1 MSSLTCS
8 ANPCKGDPMKLK
20 GRNKVSPE
28 FSMSSM
34 TDIVFL
40 LLIFFMLTANSPN
53 ALDLLLPRAKG
64 KSTNTQ
70 NVSVTIN
77 RDLEF
82 FVNNQQINKQYIEIE
97 LKKALEGQE
106 KPTIILRAEETVAI
120 REAVNV
126 MDIANRNNYK
136 VILAV
141 RPN

>member
-1 MSSLTCS
+1 MKF
-8 ANPCKGDPMKLK
+8 KGKNKIDP
-20 GRNKVSPE
+20 N

-40 LLIFFMLTANSPN
+40 LLIFFMLTANAPN
-53 ALDLLLPRAKG
+53 ALDLLLPKAKG
-64 KSTNTQ
+64 KSTNQQ

-77 RDLEF
+77 RNLEY
-82 FVNNQQINKQYIEIE
+82 FVNNEQINGEYIEIE
-97 LKKALEGQE
+97 LKKALKGQE
-106 KPTIILRAEETVAI
+106 KPTIILRAEESVAI
-120 REAVNV
+120 KEAVNV

>member
-1 MSSLTCS
+1 
-8 ANPCKGDPMKLK
+8 MKLK
-20 GRNKVSPE
+20 GRNKINPE

-40 LLIFFMLTANSPN
+40 LLIFFMLTANAPN
-53 ALDLLLPRAKG
+53 ALDLLLPKAKG

-77 RDLEF
+77 RNLQY
-82 FVNNQQINKQYIEIE
+82 FVDNERINGEYIEIE
-97 LKKALEGQE
+97 LKKALEGKD
-106 KPTIILRAEETVAI
+106 KPTIILRAEESVAI
-120 REAVNV
+120 KEAVNV

>member
-1 MSSLTCS
+1 
-8 ANPCKGDPMKLK
+8 MKLK
-20 GRNKVSPE
+20 GRNKVSPD

-53 ALDLLLPRAKG
+53 ALDLLLPKAKG
-64 KSTNTQ
+64 KSTQTQ
-70 NVSVTIN
+70 NVSVSIDKN
-77 RDLEF
+77 LNY
-82 FVNNQQINKQYIEIE
+82 FVNNQQINKDYIETE

-106 KPTIILRAEETVAI
+106 KPTIILRTEESVAI
-120 REAVNV
+120 KEAVNV
-126 MDIANRNNYK
+126 MDIANRNSYK

>member
-1 MSSLTCS
+1 
-8 ANPCKGDPMKLK
+8 MKLK

-40 LLIFFMLTANSPN
+40 LLVFFMLTSNAPN
-53 ALDLLLPRAKG
+53 ALDLLLPKAKG

-77 RDLEF
+77 KDLEY
-82 FVNNQQINKQYIEIE
+82 FVNNEQISAEYIEIE
-97 LKKALEGQE
+97 LKKALEGQD
-106 KPTIILRAEETVAI
+106 KPTIILRAEENVAI
-120 REAVNV
+120 KEAVNV
-126 MDIANRNNYK
+126 MDIANRNSYK

-141 RPN
+141 RPK

>member
-1 MSSLTCS
+1 
-8 ANPCKGDPMKLK
+8 MKLK
-20 GRNKVSPE
+20 GRNKVSPD

-53 ALDLLLPRAKG
+53 ALDLLLPKAKG

-70 NVSVTIN
+70 NVSVSIDKN
-77 RDLEF
+77 LQY
-82 FVNNQQINKQYIEIE
+82 FVNNQQINGDYIEVE
-97 LKKALEGQE
+97 LKKALEGQD
-106 KPTIILRAEETVAI
+106 KPTIILRAEESVAI
-120 REAVNV
+120 KEAVNV

>member
-1 MSSLTCS
+1 
-8 ANPCKGDPMKLK
+8 MKLK
-20 GRNKVSPE
+20 GRNKVSPD

-53 ALDLLLPRAKG
+53 ALDLLLPKAKG

-70 NVSVTIN
+70 NVSVSIDKN
-77 RDLEF
+77 LQY
-82 FVNNQQINKQYIEIE
+82 FVNNQRINGEYIEIE

-106 KPTIILRAEETVAI
+106 KPTIILRAEESVAI
-120 REAVNV
+120 KEAVNV

>member
-1 MSSLTCS
+1 
-8 ANPCKGDPMKLK
+8 MKLK
-20 GRNKVSPE
+20 GRNKVSPD

-53 ALDLLLPRAKG
+53 ALDLLLPKAKG

-70 NVSVTIN
+70 NVSVSIDKN
-77 RDLEF
+77 LQY
-82 FVNNQQINKQYIEIE
+82 FVNNERINGEYIEIE
-97 LKKALEGQE
+97 LKKALEGQD
-106 KPTIILRAEETVAI
+106 KPTIILRAEESVAI

>member
-1 MSSLTCS
+1 
-8 ANPCKGDPMKLK
+8 MKLK
-20 GRNKVSPE
+20 GRNKVSPD

-53 ALDLLLPRAKG
+53 ALDLLLPKAKG

-70 NVSVTIN
+70 NVSVSIDKN
-77 RDLEF
+77 LNY
-82 FVNNQQINKQYIEIE
+82 FVNNEQINGAYIETE
-97 LKKALEGQE
+97 LKKALEGKD
-106 KPTIILRAEETVAI
+106 KPTIILRAEESVAI
-120 REAVNV
+120 KEAVNV

>member
-1 MSSLTCS
+1 
-8 ANPCKGDPMKLK
+8 MKLK
-20 GRNKVSPE
+20 GRNKVSPD

-40 LLIFFMLTANSPN
+40 LLVFFMLTSNAPN
-53 ALDLLLPRAKG
+53 ALDLLLPKAKG

-70 NVSVTIN
+70 NVSVSIN
-77 RDLEF
+77 KNLEY
-82 FVNNQQINKQYIEIE
+82 FVNNERINAAYIEIE

-106 KPTIILRAEETVAI
+106 KPTIILRAEESVAI
-120 REAVNV
+120 KEAVSV

-141 RPN
+141 RPQ

>member
-1 MSSLTCS
+1 
-8 ANPCKGDPMKLK
+8 MKLK
-20 GRNKVSPE
+20 GRNKISPE

-53 ALDLLLPRAKG
+53 ALDLLLPKAKG

-70 NVSVTIN
+70 NVSVSIN
-77 RDLEF
+77 KNLEY
-82 FVNNQQINKQYIEIE
+82 FVNKEQINAAYIEIE
-97 LKKALEGQE
+97 LKKALEGKE
-106 KPTIILRAEETVAI
+106 NPTIILRAEESVAI
-120 REAVNV
+120 KEAVNV
-126 MDIANRNNYK
+126 MDIANRNSYK

>member
-1 MSSLTCS
+1 
-8 ANPCKGDPMKLK
+8 MKLK
-20 GRNKVSPE
+20 GRNKVSPD

-53 ALDLLLPRAKG
+53 ALDLLLPKAKG

-70 NVSVTIN
+70 NVSVSIDRN
-77 RDLEF
+77 LQY
-82 FVNNQQINKQYIEIE
+82 FVNNERINGEYIEIE
-97 LKKALEGQE
+97 LKKALEGQD
-106 KPTIILRAEETVAI
+106 KPTIILRAEENVAI
-120 REAVNV
+120 KEAVNV

>member
-1 MSSLTCS
+1 
-8 ANPCKGDPMKLK
+8 MKLK
-20 GRNKVSPE
+20 GRNKVSPD

-53 ALDLLLPRAKG
+53 ALDLLLPKAKG

-70 NVSVTIN
+70 NVSVSIDKN
-77 RDLEF
+77 LQY
-82 FVNNQQINKQYIEIE
+82 FVNKERINSKYIEIE
-97 LKKALEGQE
+97 LKKALKGQK
-106 KPTIILRAEETVAI
+106 KPTIILRAEETVPVK
-120 REAVNV
+120 EAVNV